1 MSFILFSMFYYFPLP
16 LPQCFLIK
24 STMTRASDPFSP
36 GALMRR
42 HALCGEGERGCW
54 RAINYQV
61 LNLNLAP
68 RARRAASCAL
78 ELIDFC
84 LPKAEKEITKLRV
97 MEREREGG
105 GKGKGCRQSGG
116 HMSGPKDLNQ
126 S

>member
-1 MSFILFSMFYYFPLP
+1 
-16 LPQCFLIK
+16 
-24 STMTRASDPFSP
+24 MTRASDPFSP

-42 HALCGEGERGCW
+42 HALCEDEAGGGTRGCW

-68 RARRAASCAL
+68 QARRAASCAL
-78 ELIDFC
+78 GLIDFC
-84 LPKAEKEITKLRV
+84 FAKSRKRDNEMESDG
-97 MEREREGG
+97 EREIEREQEGQR
-105 GKGKGCRQSGG
+105 KGCRQSGG

>member
-42 HALCGEGERGCW
+42 HALCEVEGEGERGCW

-78 ELIDFC
+78 GLIDFC
-84 LPKAEKEITKLRV
+84 FAKSRKRDNEIESGG
-97 MEREREGG
+97 ERERGRGAEEGVADSLVATCQG
-105 GKGKGCRQSGG
+105 QKI
-116 HMSGPKDLNQ
+116 
-126 S
+126 